1 MHEFEWNQLSR
12 LLSYITEVSEAHKE
26 AMSQSILQ
34 RDFKNF
40 YQQYDQRRDKNF
52 AETFPALADWYNTL

>member
-1 MHEFEWNQLSR
+1 MHEFELNQLDR
-12 LLSYITEVSEAHKE
+12 LIDYIDVVHKPHEE

-40 YQQYDQRRDKNF
+40 YMQYDVRRGKDF
-52 AETFPALADWYNTL
+52 CATFPALADWYNTL